1 METRNHCSGAGG
13 RGSGERGRE
22 RSPGGRRARLW
33 LRSRLFSFFVHYLFR
48 LRPRPCCRS
57 GRSGPASLVR
67 YLPRAPAPRAPDS
80 REAPPGR
87 AGTRAAQGPAAGLE
101 EGSRGQLP
109 EDPRILSPP
118 SAWAVQPGPWARG
131 WPPFPARARPSA
143 ARSSV
148 QARRAPGTHI
158 SCPRGP
164 SGAQTFAPAPRAL
177 PLRVKPPSARAT
189 ARVS

>member
-67 YLPRAPAPRAPDS
+67 YLPSAPRTPRPGQTRGATGKGGDPGGAGTRGRVGGGLARPAPRGSEDTFPALCLGSPTWALGSGLAAFPGPRSAKRSPELSASAP
-80 REAPPGR
+80 RPGY
-87 AGTRAAQGPAAGLE
+87 PH
-101 EGSRGQLP
+101 QLP
-109 EDPRILSPP
+109 
-118 SAWAVQPGPWARG
+118 
-131 WPPFPARARPSA
+131 
-143 ARSSV
+143 
-148 QARRAPGTHI
+148 
-158 SCPRGP
+158 
-164 SGAQTFAPAPRAL
+164 
-177 PLRVKPPSARAT
+177 
-189 ARVS
+189 